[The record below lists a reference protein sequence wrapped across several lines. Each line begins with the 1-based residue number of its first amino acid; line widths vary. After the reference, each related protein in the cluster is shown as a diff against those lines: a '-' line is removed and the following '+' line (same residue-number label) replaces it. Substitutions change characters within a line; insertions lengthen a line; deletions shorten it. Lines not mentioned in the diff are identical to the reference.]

1 MRRFALLAALGS
13 LAVVPAFA
21 QDPVKVDPKHYKV
34 LYEDAG
40 IRVLRVTYGPHE
52 KSVMHEHPALAG
64 VFATDAHFKFAQP
77 DGTTQEREGKKG
89 DPISASAE
97 KHNPENVG
105 DKTAQVILVEFKGPA
120 AKK

>member
-1 MRRFALLAALGS
+1 MRLFAFLAVLGS
-13 LAVVPAFA
+13 LAALPAFA

-40 IRVLRVTYGPHE
+40 IRVLRVVYGAHE

-64 VFATDAHFKFAQP
+64 VFATDSHFKFTMA
-77 DGTTQEREGKKG
+77 DGTTLDREGKKG
-89 DPISASAE
+89 DAISAPAE

-105 DKTAQVILVEFKGPA
+105 ETTAQAILVEFKGPA

>member
-1 MRRFALLAALGS
+1 MRRFALLAVLGS

-34 LYEDAG
+34 LYEDAS
-40 IRVLRVTYGPHE
+40 IRVLRATYGAHE

-64 VFATDAHFKFAQP
+64 VFATDAHFKFAMP
-77 DGTTQEREGKKG
+77 DGTTVDREGKKG
-89 DPISASAE
+89 DSISRPGE

-120 AKK
+120 ITK